1 MRKTASKRH
10 RRKMSKKYRMTKRV
24 RKSRQ
29 SRKRNM
35 YVGGG
40 GGQSAARPIKVTAT
54 KILPLAKALDDSDK
68 AFDKIMTPNITYW
81 NSETQS
87 PFAVFKEYKTGEYR
101 PTYFTIAGIWGHMTY
116 IQASTVQNI
125 YKNFDYPTKIGPVTG
140 SLTTSQNYRNKYL
153 FLREEYEIL
162 PESAGFTYPLPPKV
176 VVIVAAGDDGAIRSI
191 ISANN
196 PDITYEKYYSD
207 KHIRPPTYPH
217 HDKIYPFEAT
227 TKIESDQ
234 TGTQSA
240 STVIASV
247 EAMDGLRTPLLQPNT
262 NENVPGRL

>member
-1 MRKTASKRH
+1 
-10 RRKMSKKYRMTKRV
+10 MSKKYRMTKRV

-54 KILPLAKALDDSDK
+54 NILPLAKALDDSDK

-81 NSETQS
+81 NSETKS
-87 PFAVFKEYKTGEYR
+87 PFAVFKEEKPGEYR
-101 PTYFTIAGIWGHMTY
+101 PTYFTIAGRWGHMTY

-140 SLTTSQNYRNKYL
+140 SFTTNQIYRNKYR

-176 VVIVAAGDDGAIRSI
+176 VVIVDKDGNIVRIVSPGVTASNT
-191 ISANN
+191 SK
-196 PDITYEKYYSD
+196 TYEKYDSD
-207 KHIRPPTYPH
+207 KHIRPPTYTV
-217 HDKIYPFEAT
+217 HDKMNPFEAIT
-227 TKIESDQ
+227 QIDTDQ

-247 EAMDGLRTPLLQPNT
+247 GAMDGLRTPLLQPNI
-262 NENVPGRL
+262 NDNV